1 MIYCRGKTALIP
13 KNEILLVWEDF
24 NCHVERYANWFKNVR
39 DNQGLD
45 TRNIEGFRLL
55 DLCTAVNLANT
66 NTYFLNR
73 KHN

>member
-1 MIYCRGKTALIP
+1 MIYCRSKMALIP
-13 KNEILLVWEDF
+13 KNEILLAWEDF
-24 NCHVERYANWFKNVR
+24 KCHVERYANWLKNGR
-39 DNQGLD
+39 DNQGFG

-73 KHN
+73 EYN